1 MAAFDVAAQAG
12 AGVGVV
18 SSAGAVG
25 TLGSAN
31 AAADLSA
38 GGSAVASLATLT
50 GNAAVAR
57 GRVRRGHD
65 QRHAL
70 RACYQVTEY
79 CPPSVNSVSF
89 AR

>member
-1 MAAFDVAAQAG
+1 M
-12 AGVGVV
+12 
-18 SSAGAVG
+18 
-25 TLGSAN
+25 GSAN

-38 GGSAVASLATLT
+38 GGSAVVSPATLT

-57 GRVRRGHD
+57 GRVRS
-65 QRHAL
+65 
-70 RACYQVTEY
+70 ACYQVTEY